1 MKELSH
7 YHVDE
12 PTQYILESV
21 INKKEKLS
29 ATQKSMNKWKWVF
42 FVCLLFGI
50 SYLFVFTSRL
60 NLIAFSD
67 FIQFFLDDSKHL
79 LLLIIIFSTYFRMIQ
94 MQKQCDKVEKEFND
108 LRCEIIQK
116 SKDIWS
122 TPAQWES
129 RKDLYAAMKQTYDI
143 NLYHENK

>member
-1 MKELSH
+1 VKKLSH

-21 INKKEKLS
+21 ITKKEKLS
-29 ATQKSMNKWKWVF
+29 ATQKSMNKWKWAF
-42 FVCLLFGI
+42 FGCLLLGM
-50 SYLFVFTSRL
+50 SYLFVFTSQL
-60 NLIAFSD
+60 NLRAFSD

-79 LLLIIIFSTYFRMIQ
+79 FLLIIIVSTYFKMIQ
-94 MQKQCDKVEKEFND
+94 MQKQCDKLEKEFND

-122 TPAQWES
+122 TPAQWEN